1 MYQMPGPSKGEK
13 PEEVSPISFL
23 FPEERLS
30 STNHSNKLP
39 AIGLAICSSHLG
51 FPFPKDPGGGAQHSS
66 SLIQFTK
73 QFGIF
78 SFDSSALCLQSADLL
93 CFIQE
98 HEQLHTKSPTP
109 WYFSLRL
116 DQINLCITT
125 STLFDKRA
133 TAAQHTD

>member
-1 MYQMPGPSKGEK
+1 MVGHFPRTLWLSITQLIKTQMYQMPGPSKGEK

-73 QFGIF
+73 
-78 SFDSSALCLQSADLL
+78 
-93 CFIQE
+93 
-98 HEQLHTKSPTP
+98 
-109 WYFSLRL
+109 
-116 DQINLCITT
+116 
-125 STLFDKRA
+125 
-133 TAAQHTD
+133 